1 MSTISQSQLDQV
13 DVRLTGLQ
21 QASRRQL
28 LRDRIV
34 GGLTH
39 IVLILG
45 AVVMIAPFAWMV
57 STSLKLEGEVFAF
70 PPEWIP
76 NPVRWSNY
84 PEAWEAA
91 PFGWYLFNTIF
102 VSVSV
107 TLLELLTSSLAGY
120 SFARLRF
127 PWRDRIFL
135 LYLGT
140 LMIPGQV
147 TIIPNFVLMK
157 YLGWTDTYL
166 ALIIPPAFSAFGTFL
181 LRQFF
186 LTIPSELEEAAK
198 IDGASYPRIWATI
211 IMPLSGPA
219 LATLAVFSFMAQ
231 WNNFLW
237 PLIVTN
243 SNTMRTF
250 TVGLRFFIDEY
261 NTRYHYLMAGSVMSI
276 IPIIVVFI
284 FFQRYFVRSIKLTG
298 MGGT

>member
-1 MSTISQSQLDQV
+1 M
-13 DVRLTGLQ
+13 
-21 QASRRQL
+21 
-28 LRDRIV
+28 V
-34 GGLTH
+34 GPFLW
-39 IVLILG
+39 
-45 AVVMIAPFAWMV
+45 MI
-57 STSLKLEGEVFAF
+57 STSLKREGDVFAF
-70 PPEWIP
+70 PPQWIP
-76 NPVRWSNY
+76 NPVQFNNY
-84 PEAWEAA
+84 PETWQTA
-91 PFGWYLFNTIF
+91 PFGSYLFNTVF

-107 TLLELLTSSLAGY
+107 CCLELLTCSLAAY
-120 SFARLRF
+120 AFARLRF
-127 PWRDRIFL
+127 TGRDKLFL

-157 YLGWTDTYL
+157 YLGWTDTYM
-166 ALIIPPAFSAFGTFL
+166 ALIIPPAFTAFGTFL

-211 IMPLSGPA
+211 ILPLSGPA
-219 LATLAVFSFMAQ
+219 LSTLAVFAFMAQ

-243 SNTMRTF
+243 SNSMRTF
-250 TVGLRFFIDEY
+250 TVGLRFFVDEY
-261 NTRYHYLMAGSVMSI
+261 STKYHLLMAGSVMSI
-276 IPIIVVFI
+276 IPIILVFV

>member
-1 MSTISQSQLDQV
+1 MAAVT
-13 DVRLTGLQ
+13 TT
-21 QASRRQL
+21 QANVAARSRRARL
-28 LRDRIV
+28 LREGIIRSVIHVVLAV
-34 GGLTH
+34 GSIAMVGPFLW
-39 IVLILG
+39 
-45 AVVMIAPFAWMV
+45 MI
-57 STSLKLEGEVFAF
+57 STSLKREGDVFAF

-76 NPVRWSNY
+76 NPIQFNNY
-84 PEAWEAA
+84 PETWQTA
-91 PFGWYLFNTIF
+91 PFGSYLFNTVF
-102 VSVSV
+102 VSVTV
-107 TLLELLTSSLAGY
+107 TLLELLTCSLAAY
-120 SFARLRF
+120 AFARLRF
-127 PWRDRIFL
+127 AGRDKLFV

-186 LTIPSELEEAAK
+186 MTIPFELEEAAK

-211 IMPLSGPA
+211 ILPLSGPA
-219 LATLAVFSFMAQ
+219 LSTLAVFSFMTQ
-231 WNNFLW
+231 WNSFLW

-243 SNTMRTF
+243 SNNMRTF

-261 NTRYHYLMAGSVMSI
+261 NTKYHYLMAGSVMSI
-276 IPIIVVFI
+276 LPILLVFI
-284 FFQRYFVRSIKLTG
+284 FFQRYFVRSIKLSG

>member
-1 MSTISQSQLDQV
+1 MAVAPRAGALDLA
-13 DVRLTGLQ
+13 R
-21 QASRRQL
+21 ASHRSRVLRERAAALVTHVVL
-28 LRDRIV
+28 LV
-34 GGLTH
+34 GGVAMLT
-39 IVLILG
+39 
-45 AVVMIAPFAWMV
+45 PFAWMV
-57 STSLKLEGEVFAF
+57 STSLKRPGDVFAF

-76 NPVRWSNY
+76 SPIQWGNY
-84 PEAWEAA
+84 AETWRSA
-91 PFGWYLFNTIF
+91 PFDHYLINTVV

-107 TLLELLTSSLAGY
+107 TILDLTTSALAAY
-120 SFARLRF
+120 SFSRLRF
-127 PWRDRIFL
+127 AGRDRLFL

-186 LTIPSELEEAAK
+186 MSIPYELEEAAR

-211 IMPLSGPA
+211 ILPLSGPA
-219 LATLAVFSFMAQ
+219 LSTLAVFSFMSQ

-237 PLIVTN
+237 PLIVTS
-243 SNTMRTF
+243 SNNMRTF
-250 TVGLRFFIDEY
+250 TVGLRFFVDEY
-261 NTRYHYLMAGSVMSI
+261 STKYHLLMAGSVMSI
-276 IPIIVVFI
+276 LPILVVFV
-284 FFQRYFVRSIKLTG
+284 FFQRYFVRSIRLTG

>member
-1 MSTISQSQLDQV
+1 MSTLSHIDRATLVLQKAQRRHAIRQSV
-13 DVRLTGLQ
+13 
-21 QASRRQL
+21 
-28 LRDRIV
+28 V
-34 GGLTH
+34 GVLTH
-39 IVLILG
+39 AVLITGALVMLG
-45 AVVMIAPFAWMV
+45 PFIWMV
-57 STSLKLEGEVFAF
+57 STSLKLEGAVFAF

-84 PEAWEAA
+84 PETWQSA

-107 TLLELLTSSLAGY
+107 TALELLTSSLAGY

-127 PWRDRIFL
+127 PWRERIFL

-166 ALIIPPAFSAFGTFL
+166 ALIVPPAFSAFGTFL

-186 LTIPSELEEAAK
+186 LTIPAELEEAAK

-219 LATLAVFSFMAQ
+219 LATLAVFAFMTQ

-276 IPIIVVFI
+276 IPIILVFL
-284 FFQRYFVRSIKLTG
+284 FFQRYFVRSIKLSG

>member
-1 MSTISQSQLDQV
+1 MSTLSRVELDATARVLESAQ
-13 DVRLTGLQ
+13 
-21 QASRRQL
+21 RRQAV
-28 LRDRIV
+28 RGTIASV
-34 GGLTH
+34 LTH
-39 IVLILG
+39 TALILG
-45 AVVMIAPFAWMV
+45 AIVMLAPFVWMI
-57 STSLKLEGEVFAF
+57 STSLKLEGAVFAF
-70 PPEWIP
+70 PPQWIP

-84 PEAWEAA
+84 PEAWDAA
-91 PFGWYLFNTIF
+91 PFDWYLFNTIF
-102 VSVSV
+102 VSTTV
-107 TLLELLTSSLAGY
+107 TLLELLTSSLAAY
-120 SFARLRF
+120 AFARLRF
-127 PWRDRIFL
+127 PARDKLFL

-186 LTIPSELEEAAK
+186 LTIPFELEEAAK

-211 IMPLSGPA
+211 IMPLSAPA
-219 LATLAVFSFMAQ
+219 LATLAVFSFMSQ

-261 NTRYHYLMAGSVMSI
+261 NTKYHLLMAGSVMSI
-276 IPIIVVFI
+276 IPIILVFI
-284 FFQRYFVRSIKLTG
+284 FFQRYFVRSIKMTG

>member
-1 MSTISQSQLDQV
+1 MSTLTRAESAGALLEEAHRR
-13 DVRLTGLQ
+13 RLLTERL
-21 QASRRQL
+21 A
-28 LRDRIV
+28 

-39 IVLILG
+39 IVLLLG
-45 AVVMIAPFAWMV
+45 ALVMLGPFVWMI
-57 STSLKLEGEVFAF
+57 STSLKLEGAVFAF

-76 NPVRWSNY
+76 NPVQWINY
-84 PEAWEAA
+84 PDAWASA

-135 LYLGT
+135 LYIGT

-186 LTIPSELEEAAK
+186 MTIPSELEEAAK
-198 IDGASYPRIWATI
+198 IDGAGYPRIWATI

-219 LATLAVFSFMAQ
+219 LATLAVFSFMTQ

-261 NTRYHYLMAGSVMSI
+261 NTKYHLLMAGSVMSI
-276 IPIIVVFI
+276 IPILLVFL

>member
-1 MSTISQSQLDQV
+1 MSAITAPRTDLAA
-13 DVRLTGLQ
+13 R
-21 QASRRQL
+21 SRRARVVREL
-28 LRDRIV
+28 LVSLLTHSVLIV
-34 GGLTH
+34 GSCAML
-39 IVLILG
+39 L
-45 AVVMIAPFAWMV
+45 PFVWMV
-57 STSLKLEGEVFAF
+57 STSLKLEGDVFAF

-76 NPVRWSNY
+76 DPIQWGNY
-84 PEAWEAA
+84 QETWQAA
-91 PFGWYLFNTIF
+91 PFNWYLFNTIF
-102 VSVSV
+102 VSTTV
-107 TLLELLTSSLAGY
+107 TALELLTSGMAAYAFS
-120 SFARLRF
+120 RLRF
-127 PWRDRIFL
+127 PARDRLFL

-166 ALIIPPAFSAFGTFL
+166 ALIIPPAFTAFGTFL

-186 LTIPSELEEAAK
+186 LTIPFELEEAAK

-211 IMPLSGPA
+211 ILPLSGPA
-219 LATLAVFSFMAQ
+219 LSTLAVFAFMGQ

-243 SNTMRTF
+243 SNSMRTF
-250 TVGLRFFIDEY
+250 TVGLRFFVDEY
-261 NTRYHYLMAGSVMSI
+261 NTKYHLLMAGSVMSI
-276 IPIIVVFI
+276 IPIILVFI

>member
-1 MSTISQSQLDQV
+1 VSAVTLRSADLAA
-13 DVRLTGLQ
+13 R
-21 QASRRQL
+21 SRRARLARQ
-28 LRDRIV
+28 RAV
-34 GGLTH
+34 GLLTH
-39 IVLILG
+39 AILIAGSFLMLG
-45 AVVMIAPFAWMV
+45 PFAWMI
-57 STSLKLEGEVFAF
+57 STSLKLEGAVFAF

-76 NPVRWSNY
+76 NPVRWQNY
-84 PEAWEAA
+84 ADAWNSA
-91 PFGWYLFNTIF
+91 PFNWYLFNTIF
-102 VSVSV
+102 VSTSV
-107 TLLELLTSSLAGY
+107 TALELLTSGLAAY
-120 SFARLRF
+120 AFARLRF
-127 PWRDRIFL
+127 PGRDRLFL

-157 YLGWTDTYL
+157 YLGWTDTYF
-166 ALIIPPAFSAFGTFL
+166 ALIIPPAFTAFGTFL

-186 LTIPSELEEAAK
+186 LTIPFELEEAAK

-211 IMPLSGPA
+211 ILPLSGPA
-219 LATLAVFSFMAQ
+219 LSTLAVFAFMGQ

-243 SNTMRTF
+243 SNSMRTF
-250 TVGLRFFIDEY
+250 TVGLRFFVDEY
-261 NTRYHYLMAGSVMSI
+261 NTKYHYLMAGSVMSI

>member
-1 MSTISQSQLDQV
+1 MSAVTLRPTDLAA
-13 DVRLTGLQ
+13 R
-21 QASRRQL
+21 SRRARIARERLVGL
-28 LRDRIV
+28 LTHAVLIV
-34 GGLTH
+34 GS
-39 IVLILG
+39 VLMLG
-45 AVVMIAPFAWMV
+45 PFAWMI
-57 STSLKLEGEVFAF
+57 STSLKLEGAVFAF

-76 NPVRWSNY
+76 SPIRWENY
-84 PEAWEAA
+84 AETWQAA
-91 PFGWYLFNTIF
+91 PFNWYLFNTIF
-102 VSVSV
+102 VSTMV
-107 TLLELLTSSLAGY
+107 TLLELVTSGMAAYAFS
-120 SFARLRF
+120 RLRF
-127 PWRDRIFL
+127 PGRDRLFL

-166 ALIIPPAFSAFGTFL
+166 ALIIPPAFTAFGTFL

-198 IDGASYPRIWATI
+198 IDGASYPRIWARI
-211 IMPLSGPA
+211 ILPLSGPA
-219 LATLAVFSFMAQ
+219 LSTLAVFAFMAQ

-243 SNTMRTF
+243 SNSMRTF
-250 TVGLRFFIDEY
+250 TVGLRFFVDEY
-261 NTRYHYLMAGSVMSI
+261 NTKYHYLMAGSVMSI